1 MRKQRPPISRAL
13 LREGLT
19 GPADVD
25 FKGYDPRGREV
36 CGTIRVRKPEDLE
49 ALLKAHSIYPI
60 AVSEGFRRWLLR
72 WEKWSLALA
81 GGNIAVA
88 ILVGLVV
95 RWACGYG
102 NSVSPSPG
110 EAGMAILFAAYL
122 ALAYVVGWLVFLIAQ
137 NALRRDARKAR
148 QTLSS
153 TAFKLGIFLQIGA
166 LVWVFLPFI
175 RF

>member
-1 MRKQRPPISRAL
+1 
-13 LREGLT
+13 
-19 GPADVD
+19 
-25 FKGYDPRGREV
+25 
-36 CGTIRVRKPEDLE
+36 
-49 ALLKAHSIYPI
+49 
-60 AVSEGFRRWLLR
+60 
-72 WEKWSLALA
+72 
-81 GGNIAVA
+81 
-88 ILVGLVV
+88 
-95 RWACGYG
+95 
-102 NSVSPSPG
+102 
-110 EAGMAILFAAYL
+110 MAILFAAYL